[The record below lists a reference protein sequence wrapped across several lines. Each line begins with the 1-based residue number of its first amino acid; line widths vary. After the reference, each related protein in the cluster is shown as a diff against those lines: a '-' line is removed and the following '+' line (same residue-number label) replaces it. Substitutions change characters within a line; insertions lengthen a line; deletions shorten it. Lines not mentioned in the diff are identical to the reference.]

1 MIDENKLAA
10 KVKIFLFDG
19 YTKSVFFRQDG
30 EKMVLFLRKT
40 AVFCV
45 IMLKNRA
52 IFGWDGLFLRGIIEK
67 TTFVNFD
74 KNR

>member
-30 EKMVLFLRKT
+30 EKMVLFWRKT

-45 IMLKNRA
+45 MMLKNRA
-52 IFGWDGLFLRGIIEK
+52 IFG
-67 TTFVNFD
+67 
-74 KNR
+74 